1 MPGATLSILSMN
13 DWDWLEQSS
22 NRNLIEITTEAELS
36 ANIPCDNNQERSSP
50 ACDYCHQAAPQHSS
64 HPGVHFTSIRASQL
78 SVGQFVIVP
87 GRPGLT
93 FTEVLVS
100 LFASW
105 PTLDWTGLDW
115 TDSKVIN
122 DETPLSS
129 RVVLGSTTSSP
140 LLSWKSVGHLIS
152 NILAHF
158 SSDSPALHC
167 TTGCCRY
174 CKLTPAQHYEESK
187 ETLEH

>member
-22 NRNLIEITTEAELS
+22 NRNLIEITTEADLS

-64 HPGVHFTSIRASQL
+64 NPGVHFTSIRASQL
-78 SVGQFVIVP
+78 SVGQFVIVLQP
-87 GRPGLT
+87 ARPDLHWGVRQFIWLL
-93 FTEVLVS
+93 EC
-100 LFASW
+100 
-105 PTLDWTGLDW
+105 WT
-115 TDSKVIN
+115 VIN

-129 RVVLGSTTSSP
+129 PVVPSP
-140 LLSWKSVGHLIS
+140 PPPPPQLLSWKSVGHLIS